1 MNNLIGNKI
10 YEKKKIFFLFAL
22 IIKANLCVYCFEEEE
37 KIKILFIEILKVDK
51 IDRIK

>member
-1 MNNLIGNKI
+1 M
-10 YEKKKIFFLFAL
+10 KKRRFFFLFAL
-22 IIKANLCVYCFEEEE
+22 IIKANLCVYCFEEEK

>member
-22 IIKANLCVYCFEEEE
+22 IIKANLCVYCFEEE
-37 KIKILFIEILKVDK
+37 KKNKNTVYRNFKGG
-51 IDRIK
+51 